1 MRGVTRR
8 ELIEG
13 AVGVAAVGAL
23 NSELP
28 AAPAAQPSGLEFA
41 SALTAAKAIRDGRV
55 TSLELTQATFA
66 RIDRY
71 NRSLNAFAY
80 LLRDDALKHAREMDE
95 ALARG
100 APPGVLHGVPVTVK
114 ESFGVAGHPCTWGH
128 GELVRSKAPANSDVV
143 ERLLGAG
150 AVLVGATNVPPALA
164 DVQTYND
171 FYGTTN
177 NPWDLTRTPGG
188 SSGGS
193 AASLAAGI
201 GYLSVGSDIGG
212 SIREPASFCG
222 IFGHKP
228 TLDIVSDIGHEPG
241 GGRASPGFSTL
252 LAVCGPLARD
262 ADDLIAAMKILAG
275 PSGADAKAYSWRLPE
290 PRQRSLANFRVGH
303 VLDDP
308 WVPVSSEIRPALAN
322 ALRVLESA
330 GTKLKAGWPAG
341 FNITDLDETYRF
353 MVRAFDFSMT
363 PEKEKA
369 AERARLQS
377 SSEPRAKYAF
387 ASFSDWQLRNLKR
400 LEFRAQWQRY
410 FEDFDVFLSPVV
422 FTVAFAHDHREPKA
436 DRRIMT
442 PEGAR
447 SYWDVLRW
455 IEPATLT
462 GCPATSAPIG
472 RTASGLPVG
481 LQVMG
486 PYMEDATPITF
497 AGLLSEELGG
507 FTPPPGFNG

>member
-1 MRGVTRR
+1 M
-8 ELIEG
+8 G
-13 AVGVAAVGAL
+13 AAAVGAFGSKL
-23 NSELP
+23 S
-28 AAPAAQPSGLEFA
+28 AAPAALPPDLVFA
-41 SALTAAKAIRDGRV
+41 SALAAAKAIRDGRIS
-55 TSLELTQATFA
+55 SLALTQATFA

-80 LLRDDALKHAREMDE
+80 LLRDDALKRAQAMDE
-95 ALARG
+95 ALARDVPLG
-100 APPGVLHGVPVTVK
+100 PLHGVPVTVK
-114 ESFGVAGHPCTWGH
+114 ESYGVAGYPCTWGFSD
-128 GELVRSKAPANSDVV
+128 LVKSKAPANSDVV
-143 ERLLGAG
+143 ERLLRAG
-150 AVLVGATNVPPALA
+150 AVLIGATNVPPALA

-177 NPWDLTRTPGG
+177 NPWDLRRTPGG

-241 GGRASPGFSTL
+241 GVRVSPGFSTL

-262 ADDLIAAMKILAG
+262 ADDLITAMKILAG
-275 PSGADAKAYSWRLPE
+275 PNGADAKAYTWKLPA
-290 PRQRSLANFRVGH
+290 PRQRSLADFRVGY

-308 WVPVSSEIRPALAN
+308 WVPVSSEIKPALAN
-322 ALRVLESA
+322 AIRALELA
-330 GTKLKAGWPAG
+330 GVKLKAGWPAG
-341 FNITDLDETYRF
+341 FNVADLDETYRF

-377 SSEPRAKYAF
+377 SSDPRAKYAF

-400 LEFRAQWQRY
+400 LDFRAQWQRY
-410 FEDFDVFLSPVV
+410 FEDVDVFLSPVV
-422 FTVAFAHDHREPKA
+422 FTPAFAHDHREPKA
-436 DRRIMT
+436 DRRIVT
-442 PEGAR
+442 PEGPR
-447 SYWDVLRW
+447 NYWDVLRW

-472 RTASGLPVG
+472 TTEAGLPVG
-481 LQVMG
+481 MQVMG

-497 AGLLSEELGG
+497 AGLLSRELGG
-507 FTPPPGFNG
+507 FTAPPNFSG